1 MLLTQ
6 SASLFYLIN
15 RFFFLYTPILTT
27 QFLLQTTNYR
37 FMTINYRLP
46 FFLTSHSSLRRTSEG
61 VGWGLAGGSEGST
74 PLIPQ
79 ETPRKDLPKSLYRE
93 TKWIHG
99 TGIAGIEKKEG
110 KGQTALRIPKDP
122 YEV

>member
-37 FMTINYRLP
+37 LMTINNRLP

-61 VGWGLAGGSEGST
+61 VAWGFRGIDPSYPPGN
-74 PLIPQ
+74 PQ
-79 ETPRKDLPKSLYRE
+79 ERP
-93 TKWIHG
+93 
-99 TGIAGIEKKEG
+99 A
-110 KGQTALRIPKDP
+110 QIPL
-122 YEV
+122 

>member
-1 MLLTQ
+1 
-6 SASLFYLIN
+6 
-15 RFFFLYTPILTT
+15 
-27 QFLLQTTNYR
+27 
-37 FMTINYRLP
+37 LP
-46 FFLTSHSSLRRTSEG
+46 
-61 VGWGLAGGSEGST
+61 GGSEGST